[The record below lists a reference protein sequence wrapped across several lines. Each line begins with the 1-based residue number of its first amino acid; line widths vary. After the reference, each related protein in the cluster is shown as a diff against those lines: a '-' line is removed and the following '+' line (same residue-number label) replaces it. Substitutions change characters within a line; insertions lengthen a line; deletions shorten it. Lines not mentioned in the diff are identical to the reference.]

1 MQLDST
7 RSSCLANDGGSKGI
21 DEGGGGYF
29 PQCRQ
34 KPGPQK
40 KCKTH
45 FIVKVYAGKAYFLH
59 EDIFFFFTDNTFV
72 QTSFK
77 NIDQLEPLRLT
88 CQKTHLSNIMETKKH
103 L

>member
-59 EDIFFFFTDNTFV
+59 EDIFFF
-72 QTSFK
+72 
-77 NIDQLEPLRLT
+77 LLT
-88 CQKTHLSNIMETKKH
+88 THLYKPVLKILINWS